1 MKGLSVIIKQ
11 SRKSVTNRMAEWIE
25 RRRNGCPIRVPGL
38 VFVMAEA
45 ESVKEDADFHLSRRR
60 DLS

>member
-25 RRRNGCPIRVPGL
+25 RRRNGFPIRVPGFA
-38 VFVMAEA
+38 FVMAE
-45 ESVKEDADFHLSRRR
+45 ESVKKDADFHLSRRR
-60 DLS
+60 DL